1 MVDFVSLFTINFM
14 CMTSYFHVISG
25 SAHGVGGNRVGC
37 TSGSLVK
44 LESDCS
50 LDDVSFSHHQCPKK
64 DGGVAENLVRA
75 NAFKSKNP
83 LLTVIIHPSYIN
95 GKDHAVSFQ
104 LSNIV
109 GF

>member
-1 MVDFVSLFTINFM
+1 
-14 CMTSYFHVISG
+14 MTSYFHVISG
-25 SAHGVGGNRVGC
+25 SDHGVGRNRVGC
-37 TSGSLVK
+37 KSSPLVK
-44 LESDCS
+44 LESNCN
-50 LDDVSFSHHQCPKK
+50 LDDVSFSHDHFPKK
-64 DGGVAENLVRA
+64 DGGVAENLMRA

-83 LLTVIIHPSYIN
+83 VFMIIIHPSYIN